1 MIVDG
6 AAHVPAPQLALPR
19 AEERLRARAEL
30 LQHAP
35 VHLRRGAV
43 VPEVEDA
50 ALHLLEAG
58 EVWLIVGDVE
68 GGHPLGGVVGEHV
81 ASRGHVGPA
90 ADEAGQVPHQ
100 ELDQVHLIVAE
111 VTIII
116 SDN

>member
-1 MIVDG
+1 MLG
-6 AAHVPAPQLALPR
+6 LNCSST
-19 AEERLRARAEL
+19 
-30 LQHAP
+30 LQYTCAG
-35 VHLRRGAV
+35 GAV
-43 VPEVEDA
+43 VPEAEDA
-50 ALHLLEAG
+50 AAHLLEAG

-81 ASRGHVGPA
+81 ASRGHEGPA